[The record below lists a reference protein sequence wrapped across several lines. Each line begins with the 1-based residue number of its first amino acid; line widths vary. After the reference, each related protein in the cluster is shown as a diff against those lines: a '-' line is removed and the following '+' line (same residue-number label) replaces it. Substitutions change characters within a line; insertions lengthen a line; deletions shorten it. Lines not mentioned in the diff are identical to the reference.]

1 MQIVQEH
8 IHNLIAKFQRTDNS
22 RRLLVAVAGIPGS
35 GKTTLASTLASN
47 LNTIYHHEH
56 HARTP
61 NLPEVDADHP
71 DPSQP
76 DVAVVVPLDG
86 YHLTRKQLSE
96 MPNAEEAVFRRGAAF
111 TFDAEGYYRLVQKL
125 RKPLE
130 ATTSTIRAPSFDHAK
145 KDPVADD
152 IGIPPSARI
161 VSSRRDGRSLIVW
174 LTSTGGL
181 GRQLRGLERE
191 TMV

>member
-1 MQIVQEH
+1 MSLDQTTREH
-8 IHNLIAKFQRTDNS
+8 IHNLTAKFQQTDNS
-22 RRLLVAVAGIPGS
+22 RRLLIAIAGIPGS

-47 LNTIYHHEH
+47 LNTIYHNEA
-56 HARTP
+56 HARSP
-61 NLPEVDADHP
+61 NLPKVDADHP

-76 DVAVVVPLDG
+76 DIAVAVPLDG

-96 MPNAEEAVFRRGAAF
+96 MPNSEEAIFRRGAAF
-111 TFDAEGYYRLVQKL
+111 TFDAGGYYALVEKL

-145 KDPVADD
+145 KDPVEHD

-161 VSSRRDGRSLIVW
+161 VSSISPAGSCISPADQSR
-174 LTSTGGL
+174 
-181 GRQLRGLERE
+181 
-191 TMV
+191 